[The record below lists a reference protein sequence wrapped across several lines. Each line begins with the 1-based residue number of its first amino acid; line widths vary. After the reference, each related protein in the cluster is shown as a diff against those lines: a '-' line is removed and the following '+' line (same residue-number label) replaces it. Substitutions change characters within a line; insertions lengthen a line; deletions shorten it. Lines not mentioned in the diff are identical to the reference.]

1 MSEIKRNMFIAM
13 AGAGSVLGS
22 FVGGFDTAL
31 KTLIY
36 LFVADYV
43 FGVIGAMVFKVSK
56 KSDDGGLSSNA
67 SLIGLVKKIMMFTLV
82 GLVFQIDNALGT
94 NGVLRNACIWGFIS
108 TEFMSIVENIN
119 NMGIINLP
127 DVFTKIS
134 ELIKEKGDI

>member
-1 MSEIKRNMFIAM
+1 MYELKRNVFIMM
-13 AGAGSVLGS
+13 AGVGSILGA

-36 LFVADYV
+36 LFVADYL

-56 KSDDGGLSSNA
+56 KSENGGLSSNA
-67 SLIGLVKKIMMFTLV
+67 SLIGLIKKIMMFTLV

-108 TEFMSIVENIN
+108 TEFMSVIENIN
-119 NMGIINLP
+119 NMGIVNLP
-127 DVFTKIS
+127 NVFQKIND
-134 ELIKEKGDI
+134 LIKEKGDI

>member
-1 MSEIKRNMFIAM
+1 MFIAM